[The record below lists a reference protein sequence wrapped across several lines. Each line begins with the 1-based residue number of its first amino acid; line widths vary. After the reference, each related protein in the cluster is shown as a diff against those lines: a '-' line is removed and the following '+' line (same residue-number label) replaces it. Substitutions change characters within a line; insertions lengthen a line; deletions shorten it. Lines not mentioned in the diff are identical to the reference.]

1 MPATQTLDIEI
12 RKFFGFGKKQFKM
25 IVANVVPRPPRTEI
39 VKQKRPK
46 KARNP
51 LHGRS
56 TQTGFDT
63 FWKRRLRRTA
73 LRPATCVGLG
83 NEDAH
88 CADGIRHTSSL
99 PLSQSDLTVD

>member
-1 MPATQTLDIEI
+1 
-12 RKFFGFGKKQFKM
+12 M
-25 IVANVVPRPPRTEI
+25 IVANVVPRPPRTEM

-46 KARNP
+46 KAQNP
-51 LHGRS
+51 LHRRS

-73 LRPATCVGLG
+73 LRRHCVGLG

-88 CADGIRHTSSL
+88 CADWIRHTSSL